1 MIKTQIVS
9 FGFPF
14 VGLFGVRWF
23 CCCLYCGYGGVCIYV
38 SNSLKSKRNLTYQSD
53 GIELVWIEIQIEKL
67 NILIGSCYRL
77 PNQPADEKNIFLTKL
92 QDSIKSAG
100 KPVTQESSLDVFCHV
115 IFDVN
120 IDVMDVR
127 GRTQEFVAL

>member
-1 MIKTQIVS
+1 VIKTQIVS

-67 NILIGSCYRL
+67 NILIGSCYRP
-77 PNQPADEKNIFLTKL
+77 PNQPADEKHIFLTKL
-92 QDSIKSAG
+92 QDS
-100 KPVTQESSLDVFCHV
+100 VDTE
-115 IFDVN
+115 
-120 IDVMDVR
+120 
-127 GRTQEFVAL
+127 T